1 MKTNY
6 WPSVS
11 KPMSLAFASMMFF
24 AACGGMRIADDESK
38 EPIGVMIVGVHH
50 LGPNF
55 NISKFYINGYLAF
68 NVGREGGG
76 GSFVCCVELPR
87 KWQPGMTAKVRWS
100 VNDWSNA
107 VMSEVDAGDYKSMVF
122 ENYEAVVPIEKYGE
136 VGDLYAHFFSN
147 GKVRL
152 VSSSDPVQ
160 SSRHVIQHNDSRA
173 ADFATQGAKVLKQT
187 GK

>member
-6 WPSVS
+6 CSFLL
-11 KPMSLAFASMMFF
+11 KHLSLALASLVLF
-24 AACGGMRIADDESK
+24 AACGGIRVADDDSK

-55 NISKFYINGYLAF
+55 NISKFYIDGHYSL

-87 KWQPGMTAKVRWS
+87 VWQPGMTAKVRWS

-107 VMSEVDAGDYKSMVF
+107 VMSEVDAGDYKSMGF

-136 VGDLYAHFFSN
+136 VGNLYAHFFSN

-152 VSSSDPVQ
+152 VSSAFSVRNAQHAIQRNDP
-160 SSRHVIQHNDSRA
+160 RA
-173 ADFATQGAKVLKQT
+173 VEIATQGTKVLKH
-187 GK
+187 